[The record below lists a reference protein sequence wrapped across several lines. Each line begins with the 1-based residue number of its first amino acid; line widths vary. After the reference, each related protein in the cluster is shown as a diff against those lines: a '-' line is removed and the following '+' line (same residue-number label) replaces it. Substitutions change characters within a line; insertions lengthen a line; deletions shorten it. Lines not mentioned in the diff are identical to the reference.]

1 MVPTATDSSRKI
13 SGAVEMIHLTLSMVV
28 FPGARSSIVQR
39 SDSRELL
46 ESLIQ
51 IKPRRV

>member
-1 MVPTATDSSRKI
+1 MVPMATDNSRKI
-13 SGAVEMIHLTLSMVV
+13 SGAVEMTHLTLSMIA
-28 FPGARSSIVQR
+28 FPRAQSSIVQR
-39 SDSRELL
+39 SDSRELP